1 MLAARTTTTTGS
13 GRVALP
19 RSVAVVRVTATHR
32 AATLVGALAGAESA
46 RAAVVEVARRH
57 VDPADAG
64 AVATQSL
71 DIWQTTDDQGR
82 RVGHEARHALSI
94 RAASLDAAAALVQAL
109 ADEVGDRI
117 SLDGVS
123 PAAVPSEE
131 DHRTA
136 RERAFADARATA
148 EHLAELAGAGLGS
161 VVSVA
166 EGAARGGARGG
177 AADARLASA
186 KTPVGL
192 EGGEE
197 DLTAA
202 VTVVWEL
209 G

>member
-1 MLAARTTTTTGS
+1 MLAARTVTTTGS

-32 AATLVGALAGAESA
+32 AEALSEALAGAESA

-64 AVATQSL
+64 SIATQSL

-82 RVGHEARHALSI
+82 RVGHEARHSLSI
-94 RAASLDAAAALVQAL
+94 RAAGLDAAAALVQAL

-123 PAAVPSEE
+123 PASVPTAD

-148 EHLAELAGAGLGS
+148 EHLADLAGAGLGS
-161 VVSVA
+161 VVSIA
-166 EGAARGGARGG
+166 EGATRGVARGG
-177 AADARLASA
+177 AADARLALA
-186 KTPVGL
+186 KTEVAL

-197 DLTAA
+197 ELTAA